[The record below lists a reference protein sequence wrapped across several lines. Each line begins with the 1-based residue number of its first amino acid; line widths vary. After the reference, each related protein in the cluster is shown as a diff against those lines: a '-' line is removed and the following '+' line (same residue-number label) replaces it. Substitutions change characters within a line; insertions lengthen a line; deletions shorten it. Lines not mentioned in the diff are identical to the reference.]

1 MKLVKRT
8 FSEIRV
14 GDVVTNDTK
23 GCPNLRQKVVGVAQF
38 PNHILVRFGG
48 WPYLVRFD
56 GLLTCVVSE
65 EVSEK
70 GE

>member
-8 FSEIRV
+8 FSEIKI
-14 GDVVTNDTK
+14 GDVVIESRL
-23 GCPNLRQKVVGVAQF
+23 NLRQKVVGVANF
-38 PNHILVRFGG
+38 PNHILVRFEG

-56 GLLTCVVSE
+56 GLLTCAVP

-70 GE
+70 GN